1 MSAFWTRG
9 RDSRAESENAAAAGA
24 RVRIW
29 QLTAADRCDRC
40 GAQAYVRVL
49 LPRRLE
55 LLFCAH
61 HSRQYSSALANIA
74 VEIQD
79 ETIRLACCALC
90 GNSCYSVRLPA
101 VTPRRADE
109 PATTPHSLKVK
120 TIVVLVTLARAI
132 A

>member
-9 RDSRAESENAAAAGA
+9 QDSSAESENATAAGA
-24 RVRIW
+24 RARGW
-29 QLTAADRCDRC
+29 RLTSVDRCDRC

-49 LPRRLE
+49 LPSRLE

-61 HSRQYSSALANIA
+61 HNRQYSSALADIA

-90 GNSCYSVRLPA
+90 GIFCYSVRQ
-101 VTPRRADE
+101 TGR
-109 PATTPHSLKVK
+109 
-120 TIVVLVTLARAI
+120 
-132 A
+132 

>member
-9 RDSRAESENAAAAGA
+9 QDSSAESENATAAGA

-49 LPRRLE
+49 LPGRLE

-61 HSRQYSSALANIA
+61 HHTQYSSALADVA

-79 ETIRLACCALC
+79 ETMRLACCALF
-90 GNSCYSVRLPA
+90 GIRVIPIPG
-101 VTPRRADE
+101 PRSDE
-109 PATTPHSLKVK
+109 SGRRMGSSL
-120 TIVVLVTLARAI
+120 A
-132 A
+132 